1 MLRPVGEVLSIER
14 KQSDISESPIPL
26 QKREPTASYTERP
39 GRYRRPRHETS
50 LKTRHAGALAQLVRE
65 RFYLP
70 RGARS
75 APLRSFMIQ
84 AFRLFKRG
92 YTYEELC
99 LAIEEAATAPW
110 CRKRPSRG
118 FKLIFFLGW
127 VSRIRAR
134 GLREDTKRRQHHLD
148 AEGLGHVLALRYRDS
163 VNPQEVLCAS
173 GVG

>member
-14 KQSDISESPIPL
+14 NQLGPTASSVLLPERKT
-26 QKREPTASYTERP
+26 TASYTERSR
-39 GRYRRPRHETS
+39 RYRRPRHETS
-50 LKTRHAGALAQLVRE
+50 LKTRQAGALAQLVRE

-70 RGARS
+70 RGVRS

-92 YTYEELC
+92 YTYDELC
-99 LAIEEAATAPW
+99 LAIEEAVTAPW

-127 VSRIRAR
+127 VKRIRSR
-134 GLREDTKRRQHHLD
+134 GLRDDTRRRQHKLD
-148 AEGLGHVLALRYRDS
+148 AEGLSHVLMLPF
-163 VNPQEVLCAS
+163 VPTPPQEVPCVS
-173 GVG
+173 GTG